1 LAGLLH
7 FWSHTY
13 MDMSEQKY
21 LRRGAIAAAAAHAI
35 AAASPAVEAASR
47 RLVRARTA
55 DQQYTYD
62 AATIDSTGA
71 FLVGQ
76 LERLDQTLNEPLV
89 EYTWSRDVHIRTDVS
104 AADEVASFTNSAFG
118 MNGGI
123 NPNGLNWIS
132 NEGNALAGPSLD
144 IGKTPQPLRL
154 WGAEVKYTVPELVK
168 SQKLGMPVDSQKV
181 EGMNLKRNMDLD
193 QIVYY
198 GDSTLGFT
206 GLVNSSSAVGSVTNV
221 ANGAGGTPQWTTK
234 LPPEILKDVN
244 EILTTAWAASG
255 WKVMPNRLMLPPEQ
269 YGYLASTMV
278 NTAANYSILTYLLEN
293 NICTKSGTK
302 LEILPLKWLIGA
314 GVGGTQGQLG
324 TVDRMVAYNSDK
336 KYVQFPMTDLQRTPL
351 EYRSLF
357 QITTYWSRI
366 GQIEWRYGVTAAY
379 RDGI

>member
-1 LAGLLH
+1 
-7 FWSHTY
+7 
-13 MDMSEQKY
+13 MDMSELKH
-21 LRRGAIAAAAAHAI
+21 LRRAGTPMSAAVADAT
-35 AAASPAVEAASR
+35 R
-47 RLVRARTA
+47 RLIRARTQ

-76 LERLDQTLNEPLV
+76 LERLDPTLNEPLV
-89 EYTWSRDVHIRTDVS
+89 EYTWSRDVYIRTDVS

-132 NEGNALAGPSLD
+132 NEGNALAGPSVD

-168 SQKLGMPVDSQKV
+168 SQKLGMPIDSQKV
-181 EGMNLKRNMDLD
+181 EGMNLKRNMDVD

-198 GDSTLGFT
+198 GDPQLGFT
-206 GLVNSSSAVGSVTNV
+206 GLVNSTGAVGSVTNV
-221 ANGAGGTPQWTTK
+221 ANGAAGTPQWNTK
-234 LPPEILKDVN
+234 TPNEILADVN
-244 EILTTAWAASG
+244 EILTAAWQASG
-255 WKVMPNRLMLPPEQ
+255 WKVKPNRLMLPPAKL
-269 YGYLASTMV
+269 GYIASQMISSAG
-278 NTAANYSILTYLLEN
+278 NKSILTYILEN
-293 NICTKSGTK
+293 NICTQQGVP
-302 LEILPLKWLIGA
+302 LEVLELKWLIGA

-379 RDGI
+379 RDGL